1 MNRSFRAKLSR
12 LGQFVLGVSIVVPI
26 GVFVFVAVLLA
37 DPVISILLPVIGT
50 LAVGLIAWVV
60 FGMRYQARDNGLV
73 SFHGPFRVRCPWEAI
88 NRVRKGTRG
97 DLVRRVGGSWFFSPL
112 SSENLIILERSG
124 GKSEVMV
131 SPNDLPGFIEVLKS
145 RAPEATWDGFPP

>member
-1 MNRSFRAKLSR
+1 MNRSFRAKLSWW
-12 LGQFVLGVSIVVPI
+12 GPYVAGVTIIVSIGATVSAA
-26 GVFVFVAVLLA
+26 VFLA

-50 LAVGLIAWVV
+50 LFPVLMAWVV
-60 FGMRYQARDNGLV
+60 FGMRYQASENGLV
-73 SFHGPFRVRCPWEAI
+73 SFHGPFRVRCPWEEI
-88 NRVRKGTRG
+88 IKVRKGTRG
-97 DLVRRVGGSWFFSPL
+97 DLVKRAGDGSIVSPL